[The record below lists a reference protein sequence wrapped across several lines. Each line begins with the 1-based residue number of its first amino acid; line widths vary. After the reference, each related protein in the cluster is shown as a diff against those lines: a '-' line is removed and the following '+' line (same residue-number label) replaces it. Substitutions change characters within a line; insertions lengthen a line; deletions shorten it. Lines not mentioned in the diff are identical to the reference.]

1 VLGGSKAV
9 NLKNLQRPQ
18 ENVMK
23 ESVTENKTL
32 TVVDCGFKGVSE
44 TFLKKT
50 RKRTTNL
57 RCYTNNA
64 KKGTQSSKGLGSQV
78 CCGETQ

>member
-1 VLGGSKAV
+1 MLGGNEAV
-9 NLKNLQRPQ
+9 NLKDLQRSQ

-32 TVVDCGFKGVSE
+32 TVNDCGFKGVY
-44 TFLKKT
+44 KT
-50 RKRTTNL
+50 YLNKTKRTTIL

-64 KKGTQSSKGLGSQV
+64 KKSMQTSKGLGSQV
-78 CCGETQ
+78 CCGEAQ

>member
-1 VLGGSKAV
+1 M
-9 NLKNLQRPQ
+9 QRPQ

-32 TVVDCGFKGVSE
+32 TLTDCGFQGVN
-44 TFLKKT
+44 KKYSKKM
-50 RKRTTNL
+50 RGKSIVL
-57 RCYTNNA
+57 RCYRYNA
-64 KKGTQSSKGLGSQV
+64 KKRMQTSKGLGSQV